1 MGSSGLGSPEL
12 QVQGRGQ
19 ARQVQQQVEHL
30 HGRACVNQHRQ
41 ERHEPRGEG
50 WTAPGQ
56 ELQGEGRLSAPDP
69 TVGTCPSP
77 FSPGPCLLL
86 PSPGANNQVL
96 PTCHRF
102 FLTKGL
108 SL

>member
-12 QVQGRGQ
+12 QVQGCGQ

-41 ERHEPRGEG
+41 ERHELRGEG

-56 ELQGEGRLSAPDP
+56 ELQGRGAPQYPRSHGWDVPFTVFPGILLASAL
-69 TVGTCPSP
+69 TWCQQSSP
-77 FSPGPCLLL
+77 AHL
-86 PSPGANNQVL
+86 PSFL
-96 PTCHRF
+96 PD
-102 FLTKGL
+102 
-108 SL
+108 